1 MVTWPKFKWWL
12 HWGSWTAMPCNEAE
26 ARVAKAEKPFPSL
39 GSPWRQSESVR
50 STTDIE
56 ALWCYGALSVALCLR
71 RFPSTP
77 CHCSF
82 WFKGSFSQTSA
93 GDGGWRILWKSRALF
108 LPGSTLWII
117 SYATW
122 FISCWRIFSF
132 CSFVHTHMH
141 ASHTP
146 CPDHLTRCHDKAG
159 GSGAQL
165 GAQGIET

>member
-1 MVTWPKFKWWL
+1 MKLKPESPKLKSHFPA
-12 HWGSWTAMPCNEAE
+12 WG
-26 ARVAKAEKPFPSL
+26 VLGDSL
-39 GSPWRQSESVR
+39 NLSEVQLTLR
-50 STTDIE
+50 R
-56 ALWCYGALSVALCLR
+56 YGALSVALCLR

-82 WFKGSFSQTSA
+82 WFKGSFSQTSGGGTGA
-93 GDGGWRILWKSRALF
+93 GEYYERVEHCS
-108 LPGSTLWII
+108 SQVVTLWII
-117 SYATW
+117 SYAMW
-122 FISCWRIFSF
+122 FISYWRIFSF